1 MLFKDRLN
9 VDLKDAMRNKD
20 AIKRTVI
27 RTLLS
32 EIRNAEIAAQKDLQ
46 ESDIEG
52 VMSKQAQQ
60 RKDSI
65 EAYDEAGRQD
75 LVDKETAELNIIS
88 EYLPE
93 QMTEVE
99 IEGIIAE
106 TLNKVDATGPS
117 DMGKVMGALMPL
129 VKGRADGKVV
139 NAMVTAKLKNL
150 KPK

>member
-75 LVDKETAELNIIS
+75 LVDKETAELNIIT

-117 DMGKVMGALMPL
+117 EMGKVMGALMPL
-129 VKGRADGKVV
+129 VKGRADGKVA
-139 NAMVTAKLKNL
+139 NARGTANLKNL
-150 KPK
+150 

>member
-9 VDLKDAMRNKD
+9 VDLKDAMRKKD

-150 KPK
+150 

>member
-20 AIKRTVI
+20 PIKRTVI

-150 KPK
+150 

>member
-9 VDLKDAMRNKD
+9 ADLKDAMRNKD

-32 EIRNAEIAAQKDLQ
+32 EIRNAEISAQKDLQ
-46 ESDIEG
+46 EGDIEG

-65 EAYDEAGRQD
+65 EAFGEAGRQD

-88 EYLPE
+88 AYLPE

-99 IEGIIAE
+99 IEGFIAE
-106 TLNKVDATGPS
+106 ILRKVDATGPS

-139 NAMVTAKLKNL
+139 NAMVTAKLKEL
-150 KPK
+150 

>member
-9 VDLKDAMRNKD
+9 ADLKDAMRNKD

-32 EIRNAEIAAQKDLQ
+32 EIRNAEISAQKDLQ
-46 ESDIEG
+46 EGDIEG

-65 EAYDEAGRQD
+65 EAFGEAGRQD

-99 IEGIIAE
+99 IEGFIADIFK
-106 TLNKVDATGPS
+106 KVDATGPS

-150 KPK
+150 

>member
-1 MLFKDRLN
+1 MLFKARLN

-52 VMSKQAQQ
+52 VMTKQDQQ

-75 LVDKETAELNIIS
+75 LVDK
-88 EYLPE
+88 
-93 QMTEVE
+93 
-99 IEGIIAE
+99 
-106 TLNKVDATGPS
+106 
-117 DMGKVMGALMPL
+117 
-129 VKGRADGKVV
+129 
-139 NAMVTAKLKNL
+139 
-150 KPK
+150 

>member
-117 DMGKVMGALMPL
+117 SMGKVMGALMPL

-150 KPK
+150 

>member
-27 RTLLS
+27 RTLSS

-150 KPK
+150 

>member
-106 TLNKVDATGPS
+106 TLHKIDATGPS

-150 KPK
+150 

>member
-20 AIKRTVI
+20 PIKRTVI

-75 LVDKETAELNIIS
+75 LVDKETAELNIIT

-150 KPK
+150 

>member
-32 EIRNAEIAAQKDLQ
+32 EISNAEIAAQKDLQ

-150 KPK
+150 

>member
-1 MLFKDRLN
+1 
-9 VDLKDAMRNKD
+9 
-20 AIKRTVI
+20 
-27 RTLLS
+27 
-32 EIRNAEIAAQKDLQ
+32 
-46 ESDIEG
+46 
-52 VMSKQAQQ
+52 MSKQAQQ
-60 RKDSI
+60 MKDSI

-150 KPK
+150 

>member
-9 VDLKDAMRNKD
+9 ADLKDAMRNKD

-32 EIRNAEIAAQKDLQ
+32 EIRNAEISAQKDLQ
-46 ESDIEG
+46 EGDIEG

-65 EAYDEAGRQD
+65 EAFGEAGRQD

-99 IEGIIAE
+99 IEGFIADI
-106 TLNKVDATGPS
+106 LRKVDATGPS

-139 NAMVTAKLKNL
+139 NAMVTAKLKEL
-150 KPK
+150 

>member
-75 LVDKETAELNIIS
+75 LVDKETAELNIIT

-106 TLNKVDATGPS
+106 TLNKIDATGPS

-150 KPK
+150 

>member
-9 VDLKDAMRNKD
+9 ADLKDAMRNKD

-32 EIRNAEIAAQKDLQ
+32 EIRNAEISAQKDLQ
-46 ESDIEG
+46 EGDIEG

-60 RKDSI
+60 RRDSI
-65 EAYDEAGRQD
+65 EAFGEAGRQD
-75 LVDKETAELNIIS
+75 LVDIETAELNIIS
-88 EYLPE
+88 AYLPE

-99 IEGIIAE
+99 IEGFIADI
-106 TLNKVDATGPS
+106 LRKVDATGPS

-139 NAMVTAKLKNL
+139 NAMVTAKLKEL
-150 KPK
+150 

>member
-9 VDLKDAMRNKD
+9 ADLKDAMRNKD

-32 EIRNAEIAAQKDLQ
+32 EIRNAEISAQKDLQ
-46 ESDIEG
+46 EGDIEG

-60 RKDSI
+60 RRDSI
-65 EAYDEAGRQD
+65 EAFGEAGRQD

-88 EYLPE
+88 AYLPE
-93 QMTEVE
+93 QMTEAE
-99 IEGIIAE
+99 IEGFIAE
-106 TLNKVDATGPS
+106 ILRKVDATGPS

-139 NAMVTAKLKNL
+139 NAMVTAKLKEL
-150 KPK
+150 

>member
-9 VDLKDAMRNKD
+9 ADLKDAMRNKD

-32 EIRNAEIAAQKDLQ
+32 EIRNAEISAQKDLQ
-46 ESDIEG
+46 EGDIEG

-60 RKDSI
+60 RRDSI
-65 EAYDEAGRQD
+65 EAFGEAGRQD

-88 EYLPE
+88 AYLPE

-99 IEGIIAE
+99 IEGFIADI
-106 TLNKVDATGPS
+106 LRKVDATGPS

-129 VKGRADGKVV
+129 IKGRADGKVV
-139 NAMVTAKLKNL
+139 NAMVTAKLKEL
-150 KPK
+150 

>member
-106 TLNKVDATGPS
+106 TLNKIDATGPS

-150 KPK
+150 

>member
-106 TLNKVDATGPS
+106 TLDKVDATGPS

-150 KPK
+150 

>member
-88 EYLPE
+88 GYLPE

-150 KPK
+150 

>member
-9 VDLKDAMRNKD
+9 ADLKDAMRNKD

-32 EIRNAEIAAQKDLQ
+32 EIRNAEISAQKDLQ
-46 ESDIEG
+46 EGDIEG

-65 EAYDEAGRQD
+65 EAFGEAGRQD
-75 LVDKETAELNIIS
+75 LVDKETAELKIIS

-99 IEGIIAE
+99 IEGFIADIFK
-106 TLNKVDATGPS
+106 KVDATGPS

-139 NAMVTAKLKNL
+139 NAMVTAKLKEL
-150 KPK
+150 

>member
-9 VDLKDAMRNKD
+9 ADLKDAMRNKD

-32 EIRNAEIAAQKDLQ
+32 EIRNAEISAQKDLQ
-46 ESDIEG
+46 EGDIEG

-65 EAYDEAGRQD
+65 EAFGEAGRQD

-88 EYLPE
+88 AYLPE

-99 IEGIIAE
+99 IEGFIADI
-106 TLNKVDATGPS
+106 LRKVDATGPS

-139 NAMVTAKLKNL
+139 NAMVTAKLKEL
-150 KPK
+150 

>member
-27 RTLLS
+27 RTQLS

-150 KPK
+150 

>member
-75 LVDKETAELNIIS
+75 LVDKETAELNIIT

-99 IEGIIAE
+99 IEGIIAK

-117 DMGKVMGALMPL
+117 DMGKVMCALMPL

-150 KPK
+150 

>member
-139 NAMVTAKLKNL
+139 NAMGTAKLKNL
-150 KPK
+150 

>member
-9 VDLKDAMRNKD
+9 EDLKDAMRNKD

-46 ESDIEG
+46 ESDIEE

-106 TLNKVDATGPS
+106 TLDKVDATGPS

-139 NAMVTAKLKNL
+139 NALVTAKLKNL
-150 KPK
+150 

>member
-9 VDLKDAMRNKD
+9 ADLKDAMRNKD

-32 EIRNAEIAAQKDLQ
+32 EIRNAEISAQKDLQ
-46 ESDIEG
+46 EGDIEG

-60 RKDSI
+60 RRDSI
-65 EAYDEAGRQD
+65 EAFGEAGRQD

-88 EYLPE
+88 AYLPE

-99 IEGIIAE
+99 IEGFIAE
-106 TLNKVDATGPS
+106 ILRKVDATGPS

-139 NAMVTAKLKNL
+139 NAMVTAKLKEL
-150 KPK
+150 

>member
-129 VKGRADGKVV
+129 VKGRADGKLV

-150 KPK
+150 

>member
-9 VDLKDAMRNKD
+9 ADLKDAMRNKD
-20 AIKRTVI
+20 GIKRPVI

-32 EIRNAEIAAQKDLQ
+32 EIRNAEISAQKDLQ
-46 ESDIEG
+46 EGDIEG

-65 EAYDEAGRQD
+65 EAFGEAGRQD

-99 IEGIIAE
+99 IEGFIADI
-106 TLNKVDATGPS
+106 LKKVDATGPS

-139 NAMVTAKLKNL
+139 NAMVTAKLKEL
-150 KPK
+150 

>member
-9 VDLKDAMRNKD
+9 TDLKDAMRNKD

-32 EIRNAEIAAQKDLQ
+32 EIRNAEISAQKDLQ
-46 ESDIEG
+46 EGDIEG

-60 RKDSI
+60 RRDSI
-65 EAYDEAGRQD
+65 EAFGEAGRQD

-88 EYLPE
+88 AYLPE

-99 IEGIIAE
+99 IEGFIAE
-106 TLNKVDATGPS
+106 ILRKVDATGPS

-139 NAMVTAKLKNL
+139 NAMVTAKLKEL
-150 KPK
+150 

>member
-9 VDLKDAMRNKD
+9 ADLKDAMRNKD

-32 EIRNAEIAAQKDLQ
+32 EIRNAEISAQKDLQ
-46 ESDIEG
+46 EGDIEG

-65 EAYDEAGRQD
+65 EAFGEAGRQD
-75 LVDKETAELNIIS
+75 LVDKETAELKIIS

-99 IEGIIAE
+99 IEGFIADI
-106 TLNKVDATGPS
+106 LKKVDATGPS

-139 NAMVTAKLKNL
+139 NAMVTAKLKEL
-150 KPK
+150 

>member
-9 VDLKDAMRNKD
+9 ADLKDAMRNKD

-32 EIRNAEIAAQKDLQ
+32 EIRNAEISAQKDLQ
-46 ESDIEG
+46 EGDIEG

-65 EAYDEAGRQD
+65 EAFGEAGRQD

-99 IEGIIAE
+99 IEGFIADIFK
-106 TLNKVDATGPS
+106 KVDATGPS

-139 NAMVTAKLKNL
+139 NAMVTAKLKEL
-150 KPK
+150 

>member
-9 VDLKDAMRNKD
+9 ADLKDAMRNKD

-32 EIRNAEIAAQKDLQ
+32 EIRNAEISAQKDLQ
-46 ESDIEG
+46 EGDIEG

-60 RKDSI
+60 RRDSI
-65 EAYDEAGRQD
+65 EAFGEAGRQD

-99 IEGIIAE
+99 IEGFIADI
-106 TLNKVDATGPS
+106 LKKVDATGPS

-139 NAMVTAKLKNL
+139 NAMVTAKLKEL
-150 KPK
+150 

>member
-75 LVDKETAELNIIS
+75 LLDKETAEQNIIT

-150 KPK
+150 

>member
-9 VDLKDAMRNKD
+9 ADLKDAMRNKD

-32 EIRNAEIAAQKDLQ
+32 EIRNAEISAQKDLQ
-46 ESDIEG
+46 EGDIEG

-60 RKDSI
+60 RRDSI
-65 EAYDEAGRQD
+65 EAFGEAGRQD

-88 EYLPE
+88 AYLPE
-93 QMTEVE
+93 QMTEAE
-99 IEGIIAE
+99 IEGFIADI
-106 TLNKVDATGPS
+106 LRKVDATGPS

-139 NAMVTAKLKNL
+139 NAMVTAKLKEL
-150 KPK
+150 